1 MDRDLERIISFMKEK
16 GIKQKE
22 LTASLGLKESAF
34 SEWKK
39 GKTHSY
45 RKYMKEIA
53 AILGVREDEILF
65 DEIPSEKRNLLPI
78 YGMVSCGTG
87 CNVME
92 EVIGYETADSQYNE
106 SDYFWLQAEGDSMY
120 PKIMDGDLVLVKRQT
135 SVDVGDTAVLV
146 VDEEEGYLKKVNYT
160 DTRIELHSFNPFY
173 QPIVFEGRN
182 VTRVRV
188 IGKVVELKRRF

>member
-1 MDRDLERIISFMKEK
+1 MDRDLERIISFMKAK
-16 GIKQKE
+16 DIKQKE

-45 RKYMKEIA
+45 RKYLKEIA
-53 AILGVREDEILF
+53 AILDVREDELLF
-65 DEIPSEKRNLLPI
+65 DEIPSEKRHVLPI
-78 YGMVSCGTG
+78 FGMVSCGNG

-92 EVIGYETADSQYNE
+92 EVIGYETADVQYDE
-106 SDYFWLQAEGDSMY
+106 EEYFWLQAEGDSMY

-146 VDEEEGYLKKVNYT
+146 VDEQEGYLKKVNYT
-160 DTRIELHSFNPFY
+160 EQKIELISFNPFY
-173 QPIVFEGRN
+173 QPIIFEGRN
-182 VTRVRV
+182 VLRVRV

>member
-1 MDRDLERIISFMKEK
+1 MDRDLERIISFMKAK

-45 RKYMKEIA
+45 RKYLKEIA
-53 AILGVREDEILF
+53 AILDVREDELLF
-65 DEIPSEKRNLLPI
+65 DEIPSEKRHVLPI
-78 YGMVSCGTG
+78 FGMVSCGNG

-92 EVIGYETADSQYNE
+92 EVIGYETADVQYDE
-106 SDYFWLQAEGDSMY
+106 EEYFWLQAEGDSMY

-146 VDEEEGYLKKVNYT
+146 VDEQEGYLKKVNYT
-160 DTRIELHSFNPFY
+160 EQKIELISFNPFY
-173 QPIVFEGRN
+173 QPIIFEGRN
-182 VTRVRV
+182 VLRVRV